1 MNYQILLKLKSILGI
16 ILLLTF
22 TIISCKSKPINKN
35 EYLFSGIYLNHNIES
50 LSDNGKTMLE
60 FLDIYYGNVDSLI
73 ISKFENNKIKISF
86 NDENKTKKNIY
97 LNGEFKPEYF
107 EYYKNSEK
115 TGFILVKRTVQ
126 IDRVRI
132 YFKSD
137 CLIVERYLESSGNF
151 SIVIATSAETEINNY
166 YSKIK

>member
-1 MNYQILLKLKSILGI
+1 
-16 ILLLTF
+16 
-22 TIISCKSKPINKN
+22 
-35 EYLFSGIYLNHNIES
+35 
-50 LSDNGKTMLE
+50 MLE